1 MSETTNNQLTFSIP
15 SANSSEGTPPLKIH
29 LNQAPSADT
38 DQGLAETN
46 TGFVMWPSAVMLS
59 HYISKNPS
67 IVVGDDSTPDGDV
80 MELGAGCGLVGL
92 TAATLLQNND
102 NSNNAANNNNDDD
115 DDDDD
120 NVDVNDGSNT
130 NNGSSQDKV
139 IFTDYN
145 PAVLENLQR
154 NVELN
159 DFDVDHQVFG
169 LDWFDQVQE
178 EEKSSDDHDDKDD
191 VGDKEE
197 EVEEVTSEHE
207 GEEEEKNDDTW
218 VDIDGMSHAQ
228 VRLILG
234 ADLLVC
240 TNDANLVASTID
252 SALMDGGSAFILGAD
267 EYARFGV
274 KNFPDACRSLGL
286 KVTVQEDL
294 LYDSN
299 FFVAEEHMDEL
310 ELGGYNQRAS
320 TMGHDF
326 TMFTVSKPIAA
337 SS

>member
-1 MSETTNNQLTFSIP
+1 MSEETNNHFTFSIP
-15 SANSSEGTPPLKIH
+15 SANSSKGTPPLKIH
-29 LNQAPSADT
+29 LHQAPSADT
-38 DQGLAETN
+38 NQGLAETN

-59 HYISKNPS
+59 HYLSKNPS
-67 IVVGDDSTPDGDV
+67 IVLGDDTTPDGDV

-102 NSNNAANNNNDDD
+102 NSNNNTDATKNSNDDE
-115 DDDDD
+115 
-120 NVDVNDGSNT
+120 NVDGNDASSNT
-130 NNGSSQDKV
+130 NGSSQDKV

-154 NVELN
+154 NVDLN

-169 LDWFDQVQE
+169 LDWFDQIQEE
-178 EEKSSDDHDDKDD
+178 EEKSSDDHDTDED
-191 VGDKEE
+191 VGGKEE
-197 EVEEVTSEHE
+197 EVEEVTSEQE
-207 GEEEEKNDDTW
+207 GGEEGKNDDTW
-218 VDIDGMSHAQ
+218 VDTDGKSHAQ

-274 KNFPDACRSLGL
+274 RDFPDACRSLGL

-299 FFVAEEHMDEL
+299 FFVAEDHMDEL

-320 TMGHDF
+320 SMGHDF

>member
-1 MSETTNNQLTFSIP
+1 MSEKTNNHLTFSIP
-15 SANSSEGTPPLKIH
+15 SANSSDTPPLKIH

-59 HYISKNPS
+59 HYLSKNPS
-67 IVVGDDSTPDGDV
+67 IVLGDDNTPDGDV

-102 NSNNAANNNNDDD
+102 NSNNNNANNAPKNDHHDD
-115 DDDDD
+115 E
-120 NVDVNDGSNT
+120 NVDGNDGSNT
-130 NNGSSQDKV
+130 NGSSQDKV

-154 NVELN
+154 NVDLN
-159 DFDVDHQVFG
+159 DFNVDHQVFG

-178 EEKSSDDHDDKDD
+178 EEKSTDDDDDL
-191 VGDKEE
+191 GDKEE
-197 EVEEVTSEHE
+197 EVEEVTNEE
-207 GEEEEKNDDTW
+207 DVGEEEKNDDTW
-218 VDIDGMSHAQ
+218 VDTDGKSHAQ

-274 KNFPDACRSLGL
+274 RDFPDACRSLGL

-299 FFVAEEHMDEL
+299 FFVAEDHMDEL

-326 TMFTVSKPIAA
+326 VMFTVSKPIAA

>member
-1 MSETTNNQLTFSIP
+1 
-15 SANSSEGTPPLKIH
+15 
-29 LNQAPSADT
+29 
-38 DQGLAETN
+38 
-46 TGFVMWPSAVMLS
+46 MWPSAVMLS
-59 HYISKNPS
+59 HYLSKNPS
-67 IVVGDDSTPDGDV
+67 IVLGDDTTPDGDV

-102 NSNNAANNNNDDD
+102 NTNNSPNNDHHDD
-115 DDDDD
+115 E
-120 NVDVNDGSNT
+120 NVDGNDGSNT

-178 EEKSSDDHDDKDD
+178 EEEEKSSDDHDDKDD
-191 VGDKEE
+191 VGGKEEE
-197 EVEEVTSEHE
+197 EVEEVTSEE
-207 GEEEEKNDDTW
+207 EVGEEEKNDDTW
-218 VDIDGMSHAQ
+218 VDIDGKSHAQ

-274 KNFPDACRSLGL
+274 RDFPDACRSLGL

-320 TMGHDF
+320 TTGHDF